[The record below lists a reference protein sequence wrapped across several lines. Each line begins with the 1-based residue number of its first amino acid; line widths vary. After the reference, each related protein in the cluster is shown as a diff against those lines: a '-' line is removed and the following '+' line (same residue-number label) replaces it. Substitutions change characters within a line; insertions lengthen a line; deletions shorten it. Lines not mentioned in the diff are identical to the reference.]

1 MNNDKS
7 VIPILVVLGPTA
19 SGKTSFAV
27 KLAEH
32 FGGEIIS
39 ADSRQLYKGMDIG
52 SGKDITEY
60 TLPGGRKIPYHLI
73 DIVEP
78 SSDYNL
84 AEFMKDCHAAIKKI
98 HANGNR
104 VILAGG
110 TALYLDSI
118 LRSYKLEGGAPSR
131 EERQSLRNMSA
142 EELRKQLAALEPDSE
157 ILKNEP
163 DNLNRIS
170 RRIEMLEKAPDETLL
185 AATMQDENIRYR
197 FFVTGVFRPREEIRR
212 RIELRLDERLANGM
226 LDEERMLHEEKGVS
240 FGKLEFFGLEY
251 KYMALYLQNKLSYE
265 EMRSE
270 LLNKIRQFAKRQDSW
285 FRYIERRGIPIHWF
299 TPEVDWEKAVA
310 LGERFFA
317 GEELPPPEKRLSEIF
332 YGKVTSI
339 GKKYTFF
346 LFYLQILYRK
356 KAAAKLLQQP
366 FLLFFPEFLFRSKI
380 EVIHIDPAVFL
391 RPESE
396 KLDLFFVAGPLILKC
411 ISLPVC
417 VIHLDRLYPGHP
429 HKASGIFY
437 RHMTQY
443 M

>member
-1 MNNDKS
+1 MNKEKNI
-7 VIPILVVLGPTA
+7 IPILVVLGPTA

-27 KLAEH
+27 KLAEY

-60 TLPGGRKIPYHLI
+60 TLPDGRKIPYHLI

-78 SSDYNL
+78 AYDYNL

-98 HANGNR
+98 HASGNK

-118 LRSYKLEGGAPSR
+118 LRSYKLTGGAPSP
-131 EERQSLRNMSA
+131 EERRSLREMSA
-142 EELRKQLAALEPDSE
+142 DDLRRKLDSLEPDSE

-163 DNLNRIS
+163 ENLNRIS
-170 RRIEMLEKAPDETLL
+170 RRIEMLQKNPDEELL
-185 AATMQDENIRYR
+185 YATMQDENIQYQ

-226 LDEERMLHEEKGVS
+226 LDEERFLHEEKGVS
-240 FGKLEFFGLEY
+240 FEKLEFFGLEY
-251 KYMALYLQNKLSYE
+251 KYMALYLQNKLSYD

-285 FRYIERRGIPIHWF
+285 FRYIERRGIPIYWF
-299 TPEVDWEKAVA
+299 TPEKDWDKVIA
-310 LGERFFA
+310 LGEKFFA
-317 GEELPPPEKRLSEIF
+317 GEELPEPEKRLSEIF

-339 GKKYTFF
+339 G
-346 LFYLQILYRK
+346 RK
-356 KAAAKLLQQP
+356 
-366 FLLFFPEFLFRSKI
+366 
-380 EVIHIDPAVFL
+380 
-391 RPESE
+391 
-396 KLDLFFVAGPLILKC
+396 
-411 ISLPVC
+411 
-417 VIHLDRLYPGHP
+417 
-429 HKASGIFY
+429 
-437 RHMTQY
+437 
-443 M
+443 

>member
-1 MNNDKS
+1 MNNAKT

-52 SGKDITEY
+52 SGKDINEY
-60 TLPGGRKIPYHLI
+60 TLPCGRRIPYHLI

-78 SSDYNL
+78 TYDYNL
-84 AEFMKDCHAAIKKI
+84 AEFMKDCHAAVKKI
-98 HANGNR
+98 HENGNR

-131 EERQSLRNMSA
+131 EERLSLRNMSA
-142 EELRKQLAALEPDSE
+142 EELRKKLASLEPDSE

-185 AATMQDENIRYR
+185 AATMQDENIQYR

-226 LDEERMLHEEKGVS
+226 LDEERFLHEVKGVS
-240 FGKLEFFGLEY
+240 FEKLEFFGLEY

-265 EMRSE
+265 EMRWE
-270 LLNKIRQFAKRQDSW
+270 LLNRIRQFAKRQDSW
-285 FRYIERRGIPIHWF
+285 FRYIERRGIPIYWF
-299 TPEVDWEKAVA
+299 TPETDWDKAVS
-310 LGERFFA
+310 LGEKFFA
-317 GEELPPPEKRLSEIF
+317 GELLPEPEKRLSDIF

-339 GKKYTFF
+339 GKK
-346 LFYLQILYRK
+346 
-356 KAAAKLLQQP
+356 
-366 FLLFFPEFLFRSKI
+366 
-380 EVIHIDPAVFL
+380 
-391 RPESE
+391 
-396 KLDLFFVAGPLILKC
+396 
-411 ISLPVC
+411 
-417 VIHLDRLYPGHP
+417 
-429 HKASGIFY
+429 
-437 RHMTQY
+437 
-443 M
+443 